1 MNNHKRKYALDPET
15 LPFVVLGASV
25 VVILLSAGHFKC
37 NGASFQSRSLPDS
50 SITLT
55 AALVFKE
62 QRLNGYT
69 RSLCCALPY
78 LVKDVEG
85 ETVMNGRQRFR

>member
-50 SITLT
+50 SITST

-69 RSLCCALPY
+69 RSLPY

>member
-1 MNNHKRKYALDPET
+1 MYNQSTEKEKEGNMLH
-15 LPFVVLGASV
+15 FVVLGASV
-25 VVILLSAGHFKC
+25 VILLSGGHFKC

-50 SITLT
+50 SITST
-55 AALVFKE
+55 AALFFKE

-69 RSLCCALPY
+69 WSLCCALPY

-85 ETVMNGRQRFR
+85 ETVINGRQQFR

>member
-1 MNNHKRKYALDPET
+1 MYNKSTNKGNEGDM

-25 VVILLSAGHFKC
+25 VVILLSVGHFKC

-50 SITLT
+50 SITST

-69 RSLCCALPY
+69 WSLCCALPY

-85 ETVMNGRQRFR
+85 ETVINGRQRFR